1 MKMLVTG
8 GAGFIG
14 SHIVDALLEKG
25 HEVAIIDNMV
35 TGQKENINPTA
46 TFYEIDIRDKEVQA
60 IFAKEKFD
68 VVFHQAAQLDVRK
81 SVSDPGYDADVNII
95 GTLNLLQACKE
106 TGVKQF
112 IFASSGG
119 AMYGEQVHFPAD
131 EEHPCWPS
139 SPYGVTKLTCERY
152 IYYYGLSYGLK
163 YKLMRYANVYGPRQ
177 NAHGEAGVV
186 AIFTE
191 RLLRGEQ
198 PVINGDGLQT
208 RDFVYVHDVVRAN
221 VLAMEHAESDY
232 FNVGTGIETNV
243 NEVFTGLNEA
253 TGAGKEEKQKE
264 TKIGEQMRSVLSYE
278 KAKARLGWEP
288 QVTLQQGLVE
298 TVDYFRKKS

>member
-139 SPYGVTKLTCERY
+139 
-152 IYYYGLSYGLK
+152 
-163 YKLMRYANVYGPRQ
+163 
-177 NAHGEAGVV
+177 
-186 AIFTE
+186 
-191 RLLRGEQ
+191 LRMGSR
-198 PVINGDGLQT
+198 N
-208 RDFVYVHDVVRAN
+208 
-221 VLAMEHAESDY
+221 
-232 FNVGTGIETNV
+232 
-243 NEVFTGLNEA
+243 
-253 TGAGKEEKQKE
+253 
-264 TKIGEQMRSVLSYE
+264 
-278 KAKARLGWEP
+278 
-288 QVTLQQGLVE
+288 
-298 TVDYFRKKS
+298 